1 MALELKAAP
10 EGLMSDAELAAWHD
24 IPPAV
29 ISDELNRTGAMAAAI
44 KPLAPGMRV
53 VGQALTVQTM
63 VGDNAALHYCLTVA
77 WPGAVIVVDARG
89 HPDTAVW
96 GGILTYAAKH
106 VGVAGVV
113 VDGSVRDV
121 AELRESGIAVY
132 ARGAIPSGPHKGWG
146 GSVNVPIQCGGVA
159 VDPGDLIVAD
169 DDGVVA
175 VGRRHM
181 AGLLE
186 RCQARIAKEKTIL
199 ERIDAGVT
207 TVELQGLP
215 PANDFG
221 G

>member
-10 EGLMSDAELAAWHD
+10 EGLMSDAELAAWRD

-44 KPLAPGMRV
+44 KPLAPGMKV

-89 HPDTAVW
+89 HLDTAVW

-121 AELRESGIAVY
+121 AELRESGLAVY

-169 DDGVVA
+169 DDGVVVVA
-175 VGRRHM
+175 RRQM
-181 AGLLE
+181 DGLLE
-186 RCQARIAKEKTIL
+186 RCRARVAKEKTIL

-215 PANDFG
+215 PAGEFG

>member
-44 KPLAPGMRV
+44 KPLAPGMKV

-89 HPDTAVW
+89 HLGTAVW

-106 VGVAGVV
+106 VGIAGVV
-113 VDGSVRDV
+113 IDGSVRDV
-121 AELRESGIAVY
+121 AELRESGVAVY
-132 ARGAIPSGPHKGWG
+132 ARGAVPSGPHKGWG
-146 GSVNVPIQCGGVA
+146 GSVNVSVQCGGVA

-169 DDGVVA
+169 DDGVVVVA
-175 VGRRHM
+175 RRQM
-181 AGLLE
+181 DGLLE
-186 RCQARIAKEKTIL
+186 RCRARVAKEKTIL

-215 PANDFG
+215 PAGEFG

>member
-44 KPLAPGMRV
+44 KPLAPGMKV

-89 HPDTAVW
+89 HLGTAVW

-106 VGVAGVV
+106 VGIAGVV
-113 VDGSVRDV
+113 IDGSVRDV
-121 AELRESGIAVY
+121 AELRESGVAVY
-132 ARGAIPSGPHKGWG
+132 ARGAVPSGPHKGWG
-146 GSVNVPIQCGGVA
+146 GSVNVSVQCGGVA

-169 DDGVVA
+169 DDGVVVVA
-175 VGRRHM
+175 RRQM
-181 AGLLE
+181 DGLLE
-186 RCQARIAKEKTIL
+186 RCRARVAKEKTIL
-199 ERIDAGVT
+199 EQIDAGVT

-215 PANDFG
+215 PAGEFG